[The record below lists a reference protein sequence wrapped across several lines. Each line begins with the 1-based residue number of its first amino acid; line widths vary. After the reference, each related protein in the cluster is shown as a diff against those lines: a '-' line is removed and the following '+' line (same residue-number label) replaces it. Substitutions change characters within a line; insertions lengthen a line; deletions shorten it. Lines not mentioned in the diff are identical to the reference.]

1 MAAVPEQAHEST
13 GERNMGVFSRLSDII
28 NANLNSLLDKA
39 EDPEKIARLIIQ
51 EMEDCLVEVRSAAAR
66 SMADKKEYERD
77 IVQLEQTRLDWTA
90 KAELAVEKG
99 REDLARGALS
109 AKQRS
114 EREIDSRRQALKAID
129 EVSVRRQDD
138 LEKLQAKLDE
148 AKAKHRALVVRR
160 EAAEHRIAMRSRIEV
175 NKVDEAM
182 RRYGQ
187 IERKVDEMEAYADLI
202 NVGDR
207 SLEAQFQELAAEESI
222 EKELAEIKRRRG
234 GAAPAATPAPTPVRR
249 KSEGEGA

>member
-1 MAAVPEQAHEST
+1 
-13 GERNMGVFSRLSDII
+13 MGVFSRLSDII
-28 NANLNSLLDKA
+28 NSNINAMLDKA

-77 IVQLEQTRLDWTA
+77 ITQLEQTRLDWTA

-109 AKQRS
+109 AKQRA
-114 EREIDSRRQALKAID
+114 EREIDGRRQALKAIE
-129 EVSVRRQDD
+129 EVSIRRQED

-148 AKAKHRALVVRR
+148 AKTKHRALVVRR
-160 EAAEHRIAMRSRIEV
+160 EAAEQRIAMRSRIEV

-234 GAAPAATPAPTPVRR
+234 GGSPAPAPAPVRR
-249 KSEGEGA
+249 KTAEGEGA

>member
-1 MAAVPEQAHEST
+1 
-13 GERNMGVFSRLSDII
+13 MGVFSRLSDII
-28 NANLNSLLDKA
+28 NSNINSMLDKA

-77 IVQLEQTRLDWTA
+77 IVTLEQTRLDWA
-90 KAELAVEKG
+90 SKAELAVEKG

-109 AKQRS
+109 AKQRA

-148 AKAKHRALVVRR
+148 AKTKHRALVVRR
-160 EAAEHRIAMRSRIEV
+160 EAAEQRIAMRSRIEV
-175 NKVDEAM
+175 NRVDEAM

-207 SLEAQFQELAAEESI
+207 SLEAQFQELE
-222 EKELAEIKRRRG
+222 AEIKRRRG
-234 GAAPAATPAPTPVRR
+234 GEPVPAPSPVRR
-249 KSEGEGA
+249 KAEGEGA

>member
-1 MAAVPEQAHEST
+1 
-13 GERNMGVFSRLSDII
+13 MGVFSRLSDII
-28 NANLNSLLDKA
+28 NSNINAMLDKA

-77 IVQLEQTRLDWTA
+77 ISQLEQTRLDWTA

-109 AKQRS
+109 AKQRA
-114 EREIDSRRQALKAID
+114 EREIDSRRQALKAIE
-129 EVSVRRQDD
+129 EVSIRRQDD

-148 AKAKHRALVVRR
+148 AKTKHRALVVRR
-160 EAAEHRIAMRSRIEV
+160 EAAEQRIAMRSRIEV

-222 EKELAEIKRRRG
+222 EKELAEIKRRRS
-234 GAAPAATPAPTPVRR
+234 GAPSPAPAPVRR
-249 KSEGEGA
+249 KTAEGEGA

>member
-1 MAAVPEQAHEST
+1 
-13 GERNMGVFSRLSDII
+13 MGVFSRLSDII
-28 NANLNSLLDKA
+28 NSNINSMLDKA

-234 GAAPAATPAPTPVRR
+234 GAPSPTPAPARR
-249 KSEGEGA
+249 KAAGEGEGV

>member
-1 MAAVPEQAHEST
+1 
-13 GERNMGVFSRLSDII
+13 MGVFSRLSDII
-28 NANLNSLLDKA
+28 NSNINAMLDKA

-77 IVQLEQTRLDWTA
+77 ISQLEQTRLDWTA

-109 AKQRS
+109 AKQRA
-114 EREIDSRRQALKAID
+114 EREIDSRRQALKAIE
-129 EVSVRRQDD
+129 EVSIRRQED

-148 AKAKHRALVVRR
+148 AKTKHRALVVRR
-160 EAAEHRIAMRSRIEV
+160 EAAEQRIAMRSRIEV

-222 EKELAEIKRRRG
+222 EKELAEIKRRRSV
-234 GAAPAATPAPTPVRR
+234 APSPAPAPVRR
-249 KSEGEGA
+249 KTAEGEGA

>member
-1 MAAVPEQAHEST
+1 
-13 GERNMGVFSRLSDII
+13 MGVFSRLSDII
-28 NANLNSLLDKA
+28 NSNINAMLDKA

-77 IVQLEQTRLDWTA
+77 ITQLEQTRLDWTA

-109 AKQRS
+109 AKQRA
-114 EREIDSRRQALKAID
+114 EREIDGRRQALKTIE
-129 EVSVRRQDD
+129 EVSIRRQED

-148 AKAKHRALVVRR
+148 AKTKHRALVVRR
-160 EAAEHRIAMRSRIEV
+160 EAAEQRIAMRSRIEV

-234 GAAPAATPAPTPVRR
+234 GGSPAPAPAPVRR
-249 KSEGEGA
+249 KTAEGEGA

>member
-1 MAAVPEQAHEST
+1 
-13 GERNMGVFSRLSDII
+13 MGVFSRLSDII
-28 NANLNSLLDKA
+28 NSNINAMLDKA

-77 IVQLEQTRLDWTA
+77 ISQLEQTRLDWTA

-109 AKQRS
+109 AKQRA
-114 EREIDSRRQALKAID
+114 EREIDGRRQALKAIE
-129 EVSVRRQDD
+129 EVSIRRQED

-148 AKAKHRALVVRR
+148 AKTKHRALVVRR
-160 EAAEHRIAMRSRIEV
+160 EAAEQRIAMRSRIEV

-222 EKELAEIKRRRG
+222 EKELAEIKRRRS
-234 GAAPAATPAPTPVRR
+234 GAPSPAPAPVRR
-249 KSEGEGA
+249 KTAECEGA

>member
-1 MAAVPEQAHEST
+1 
-13 GERNMGVFSRLSDII
+13 MGVFSRLSDII
-28 NANLNSLLDKA
+28 NSNINAMLDKA

-77 IVQLEQTRLDWTA
+77 ITQLEQTRLDWTA

-109 AKQRS
+109 AKQRA
-114 EREIDSRRQALKAID
+114 EREIDGRRQALKTIE
-129 EVSVRRQDD
+129 EVSIRRQED

-148 AKAKHRALVVRR
+148 AKTKHRALVVRR
-160 EAAEHRIAMRSRIEV
+160 EAAEQRIAMRSRIEV

-234 GAAPAATPAPTPVRR
+234 GGSPAPSPAPVRR
-249 KSEGEGA
+249 KTAEGEGA

>member
-1 MAAVPEQAHEST
+1 
-13 GERNMGVFSRLSDII
+13 MGVFSRLSDII
-28 NANLNSLLDKA
+28 NSNINAMLDKA

-77 IVQLEQTRLDWTA
+77 IVALEASRLDWA
-90 KAELAVEKG
+90 NKAELAVEKG
-99 REDLARGALS
+99 REDLARGALA
-109 AKQRS
+109 AKQRA
-114 EREIDSRRQALKAID
+114 EREIESRRQALKAIE
-129 EVSVRRQDD
+129 EVGAKRQDD

-148 AKAKHRALVVRR
+148 AKTKLRALIVRR
-160 EAAEHRIAMRSRIEV
+160 EAAEHRIQMRSRIEV

-187 IERKVDEMEAYADLI
+187 MERKVDEMEAYADLI
-202 NVGDR
+202 NVGER
-207 SLEAQFQELAAEESI
+207 GLEAQFQELAAEESI

-234 GAAPAATPAPTPVRR
+234 GGSPSSPPAPRR
-249 KSEGEGA
+249 QRTSEEGA

>member
-1 MAAVPEQAHEST
+1 
-13 GERNMGVFSRLSDII
+13 MGVFSRLSDII
-28 NANLNSLLDKA
+28 NSNLNAMLDKA

-77 IVQLEQTRLDWTA
+77 ILALEASRVDWAA

-99 REDLARGALS
+99 REDLARGALA
-109 AKQRS
+109 AKQRAD
-114 EREIDSRRQALKAID
+114 REIESRRQALKAI
-129 EVSVRRQDD
+129 EEISFKRQDD

-148 AKAKHRALVVRR
+148 AKTKLRALIVRR
-160 EAAEHRIAMRSRIEV
+160 EAAEHRIQMRSRIEV

-182 RRYGQ
+182 RRYAQ
-187 IERKVDEMEAYADLI
+187 VERKVDEMEAYADLI
-202 NVGDR
+202 NVGER
-207 SLEAQFQELAAEESI
+207 GLEAQFHDLAAEESI

-234 GAAPAATPAPTPVRR
+234 GGSSSPPSPRR
-249 KSEGEGA
+249 PRASEGEGV

>member
-1 MAAVPEQAHEST
+1 
-13 GERNMGVFSRLSDII
+13 MGVFSRLSDII
-28 NANLNSLLDKA
+28 NSNINAMLDKA

-77 IVQLEQTRLDWTA
+77 IVALEASRLDWAT

-99 REDLARGALS
+99 REDLARGALA
-109 AKQRS
+109 AKQRA
-114 EREIDSRRQALKAID
+114 EREMDGRRMALKAIE
-129 EVSVRRQDD
+129 EVGAKRQDD

-148 AKAKHRALVVRR
+148 AKTKLRALIVRR
-160 EAAEHRIAMRSRIEV
+160 EAAEHRIQMRSRIEV

-182 RRYGQ
+182 RRYAQ
-187 IERKVDEMEAYADLI
+187 VERKVDEMEAYADLI
-202 NVGDR
+202 NVGER
-207 SLEAQFQELAAEESI
+207 GLEAQFQDLAAEESI

-234 GAAPAATPAPTPVRR
+234 GGSPSPSPSRR
-249 KSEGEGA
+249 RASSEGEGV

>member
-1 MAAVPEQAHEST
+1 
-13 GERNMGVFSRLSDII
+13 MGVFSRLSDII
-28 NANLNSLLDKA
+28 NSNINAMLDKA

-77 IVQLEQTRLDWTA
+77 ISQLEQTRLDWTA

-109 AKQRS
+109 AKQRA
-114 EREIDSRRQALKAID
+114 EREIDSRRQALKAIE

-148 AKAKHRALVVRR
+148 AKSKHRALVVRR

-234 GAAPAATPAPTPVRR
+234 GAPAPAPTPARR
-249 KSEGEGA
+249 KSSEGEGA